1 MLLTHVEMTHGTCRK
16 KDKEEIVMAHIS
28 GYLMGIGCGLI
39 VLGLVLM
46 AKKKKGKG
54 FDFDERQELER
65 GRGFKYGFFTL
76 LLYNLLCGDVILT
89 WCAPFVGHFIGV
101 CLGLAVFGVYCIW
114 KEAYAS
120 LSQTPIAV
128 YTVLGFS
135 AASQILIGLTSLEQD
150 RLIEDGKL
158 TVRSANLFLGAVC
171 ALFWIT
177 YFLRN
182 RINRDAAEERE

>member
-1 MLLTHVEMTHGTCRK
+1 MTY
-16 KDKEEIVMAHIS
+16 AS
-28 GYLMGIGCGLI
+28 GYLMGVGCGLI
-39 VLGLVLM
+39 VVGLVLM
-46 AKKKKGKG
+46 AKKKQGKG
-54 FDFDERQELER
+54 CDFDERQELER

-76 LLYNLLCGDVILT
+76 LLYNLLYGVTMIDESSA
-89 WCAPFVGHFIGV
+89 WCEPFVGYFIGA

-128 YTVLGFS
+128 YTILGFS
-135 AASQILIGLTSLEQD
+135 AATQILLGLTNMEQD

-158 TVRSANLFLGAVC
+158 TVRSANLFLGVVC

-177 YFLRN
+177 YFIRN
-182 RINRDAAEERE
+182 HMNREEAEERE